1 MKTSAI
7 RRKILSVV
15 PVLTAFLILGA
26 CGGGSNSSTPP
37 PPIPV
42 IQNLNDSTLPS
53 SAVSLP
59 LEIGGTGF
67 QSAPG
72 QVNFTQGSLTATVT
86 PNAAGWSSTGIV
98 VDIPSG
104 NGTTN
109 FTVPGTVAVSV
120 TTSGGTSNSL
130 NLSLVQPVTFA
141 VNNLTWTTTTAL
153 PAAMRGM
160 GAVAVPGSSSGT
172 AFAVVAGGF
181 DGTKDNTTVL
191 ANTIAASGALG
202 SSWSA
207 IATNPLPSPRAFAGM
222 VEADPGNSLV
232 STSSRFIYVIA
243 GQQTSTDLPG
253 GTNTVF
259 MASVDPTTG
268 DVGTWTQL
276 PNSLPVSLVGPGVT
290 LFNGYVYVVG
300 GLQTSGIPS
309 SDVYSAPV
317 NSDGTLGSWTKSANS
332 YLVTVAFPTVFGFGG
347 NLYVVNGD
355 SQNETNPS
363 LADIGGVTNVSY
375 APATFGAVGAWTATS
390 ATVKNRSKQ
399 VTWLSFGQ
407 IVDAEGTYNGTP
419 SCCELEH
426 STVNSDST
434 LAAWNQITNS
444 INEPGANVYNAA
456 AIVSPLLSPSN
467 TPRFLLF
474 GGEQYVASGAT
485 FPTNPLSATVYVN
498 NAP

>member
-1 MKTSAI
+1 MMASAI

-15 PVLTAFLILGA
+15 PVLTAFLVLGA

-37 PPIPV
+37 PPVPV

-53 SAVSLP
+53 SPVGLP

-86 PNAAGWSSTGIV
+86 PNASGWSSTGIV

-109 FTVPGTVAVSV
+109 FTVPGTISVSV
-120 TTSGGTSNSL
+120 TTTGGTSNSL
-130 NLSLVQPVTFA
+130 NLTLVQTVNFA
-141 VNNLTWTTTTAL
+141 VNNLTWTQTTAL
-153 PAAMRGM
+153 PTAMSGM
-160 GAVAVPGSSSGT
+160 GAVAVPGSASGS
-172 AFAVVAGGF
+172 AFVVVAGGY
-181 DGTKDNTTVL
+181 DGTKNNTTVL
-191 ANTIAASGALG
+191 ANTIAPAGTLGAN
-202 SSWSA
+202 WNA
-207 IATNPLPSPRAFAGM
+207 ITTNPLPSPRAFAGM
-222 VEADPGNSLV
+222 AEADPGNSLV
-232 STSSRFIYVIA
+232 SANSRFIYVIA
-243 GQQTSTDLPG
+243 GQQTTTDLPG
-253 GTNTVF
+253 GTSTVF
-259 MASVDPTTG
+259 MASVDPGTG
-268 DVGTWTQL
+268 IVGPWTQL
-276 PNSLPVSLVGPGVT
+276 ANNLPVSLVGPGVT

-309 SDVYSAPV
+309 SAVYSAPV
-317 NSDGTLGSWTKSANS
+317 NSDGSLGAWTTSPNS
-332 YLVTVAFPTVFGFGG
+332 YSVTVAFPSVFGFGG
-347 NLYVVNGD
+347 NLYVANGD

-363 LADIGGVTNVSY
+363 LADIGGVTNVNY
-375 APATFGAVGAWTATS
+375 APAIFGAVGAWTSTS
-390 ATVKNRSKQ
+390 STVKNRSKQ
-399 VTWLSFGQ
+399 IIWLSFGQ
-407 IVDAEGTYNGTP
+407 IIDAEGTYNGTP

-426 STVNSDST
+426 TTVDPDST

-467 TPRFLLF
+467 TPRFLLL
-474 GGEQYVASGAT
+474 GGETFVQSGAT